1 MTGNNGRSYRH
12 VKELSRDSGNGGSLK
27 RGGGKHGPGL
37 RSTNVGSS
45 NFSNKPISIGRIK
58 LREEVECEEVS
69 KELLEFL
76 PSSDSIKKHA
86 SLFGKFILIKVDF
99 EFNYEIVQKNKKI
112 PFPNIS

>member
-1 MTGNNGRSYRH
+1 MTISPSGTIQTRIGNHMNNGRSYRH

-27 RGGGKHGPGL
+27 RGGNKHNHQTGL
-37 RSTNVGSS
+37 NRNQNKGSS
-45 NFSNKPISIGRIK
+45 NFPSKPISIGITK

-86 SLFGKFILIKVDF
+86 SLFGKSV
-99 EFNYEIVQKNKKI
+99 
-112 PFPNIS
+112 